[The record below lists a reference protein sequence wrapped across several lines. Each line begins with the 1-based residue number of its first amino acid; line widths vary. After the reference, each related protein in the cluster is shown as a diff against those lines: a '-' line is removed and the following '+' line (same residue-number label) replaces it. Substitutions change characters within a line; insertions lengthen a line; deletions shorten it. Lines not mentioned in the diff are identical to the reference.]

1 MLRTIR
7 RPTRL
12 VRLSVRPPLLRHR
25 TLTTGGPEDSE
36 QRGHVRSEPPRPS
49 DLAASVPLQV
59 QKIREHLRKWS
70 MKKASDLRVRMDE
83 FSATAQVAF
92 QKLGGRVNEV
102 TGYNEIAALKALVA
116 EHGAVQFIK
125 RKMNK
130 IREEAKAAKV
140 AYEEAVARRSNS
152 QRETNELLQRKS
164 SWNDAD
170 VLRFTQLVRADHA
183 YEQEEAQAQSRV
195 AEVEATVERQFSEL
209 MRAILTRYHEE
220 QVWSDKIRSAST
232 YGSLAALGLN
242 LVVFILAIVLV
253 EPWKRK
259 RLVQSFERRV
269 IELNEAHQSVV
280 ENRLRELKEQQG
292 EQEKILEEIR
302 TLQGVGK
309 EGSVAAVVIHEAGE
323 GTGLE
328 AVEIVPAAEL
338 ERNAKTAR
346 DRQIIALS
354 VAASFGAGIVGYIV
368 GSYSS

>member
-12 VRLSVRPPLLRHR
+12 VRPSVRPSLLHHR
-25 TLTTGGPEDSE
+25 TLTTRRPEDSK
-36 QRGHVRSEPPRPS
+36 QREHVRSEPSRPS
-49 DLAASVPLQV
+49 DLAASVPLQM

-102 TGYNEIAALKALVA
+102 TGYNEIATLKALVA
-116 EHGAVQFIK
+116 EHE
-125 RKMNK
+125 RKMSK
-130 IREEAKAAKV
+130 IREEAKVAKA

-170 VLRFTQLVRADHA
+170 VLRFTQLVRADHV

-195 AEVEATVERQFSEL
+195 AEVDAAVERQFSEL

-220 QVWSDKIRSAST
+220 QAWSDKIRSAST

-269 IELNEAHQSVV
+269 IELNEANQRVV
-280 ENRLRELKEQQG
+280 ENGLRELKEQQG
-292 EQEKILEEIR
+292 KQERILEEIR
-302 TLQGVGK
+302 TLQGIGK
-309 EGSVAAVVIHEAGE
+309 ERSVAASAIHETDE
-323 GTGLE
+323 GTELE
-328 AVEIVPAAEL
+328 AVETVPTAEL

-354 VAASFGAGIVGYIV
+354 VATSLGAGVVGYIV
-368 GSYSS
+368 GSYFS

>member
-12 VRLSVRPPLLRHR
+12 VRPSVRPSFLRHR
-25 TLTTGGPEDSE
+25 TLTTGRPEDSE
-36 QRGHVRSEPPRPS
+36 KREHVRSEPSGPS
-49 DLAASVPLQV
+49 DSVVSVPLQV
-59 QKIREHLRKWS
+59 KKIREHLRKWS

-102 TGYNEIAALKALVA
+102 TGYNEIAALKTLVT
-116 EHGAVQFIK
+116 EHGAVQLIK
-125 RKMNK
+125 LKMNK
-130 IREEAKAAKV
+130 IREEAKAAKA

-195 AEVEATVERQFSEL
+195 AEVEASVERQFSEL

-242 LVVFILAIVLV
+242 LVVFVLAIVLV

-269 IELNEAHQSVV
+269 IELNETSQRVV
-280 ENRLRELKEQQG
+280 ENGLKELKEQQG
-292 EQEKILEEIR
+292 EQERILEEIR
-302 TLQGVGK
+302 ALQGIGK
-309 EGSVAAVVIHEAGE
+309 EGSVAAVTIHDSGE
-323 GTGLE
+323 LE
-328 AVEIVPAAEL
+328 AVESVPTAEL

-354 VAASFGAGIVGYIV
+354 VATSLGASIIGYIV
-368 GSYSS
+368 GSHFS